1 MTFNPIRDAPKHSI
15 LPPLLCVCAPA
26 IINPP
31 IKESFLL
38 LFSILHFLFNR
49 SGRNASSLQLPN
61 IISSSSNNDSTGAA
75 EEVELSLANLQISD
89 DEKKTL
95 KTLAPP
101 SDKTI
106 ELKASNEIT
115 AETIAETIEE
125 TIEESTKETAEKTA
139 EETTE
144 DTAEKTAD
152 TPNDEEVAEIT
163 AEDTVTDEDLLFSL
177 DLLKPFDI
185 DDALILPI
193 DREVALSLAYLQ
205 ISDNEKTSK
214 ALAPPSDKTLELKA
228 SSSKENE
235 TTAETAEET
244 AEETADTPR
253 DEEATEGTAEDTIT
267 DEDLL
272 LSLDLLKPFDIDDA
286 LILPIDREV
295 ALSLAYLQISDNEKT
310 SKALAPPSDKT
321 LELKASSSK
330 ENETTA
336 ETAEETAEET
346 ADTPRDEEAT
356 EGTAED
362 TITDEDLLLSLD
374 LLKPFDIDDALILPI
389 DQHDEDFLEVLR
401 NSLEEDEYGHPGDV
415 DYSDADFFLS
425 GDLEDI
431 EIEEIEQGHFDE
443 LDYDTIFEAGLSDS
457 DLLASLEQDL
467 ANLTLEQMSDLPPD
481 IDGSEEEAL
490 PWYMYC
496 QPCILEQEVHLPGQQ
511 QLNDA
516 SFQSGLHAIK
526 ENEPLKDGELPLP
539 EPRDPELDDLP
550 FSLQS
555 IDQLPDAP
563 STLDQSFQSYVV
575 SRRPD
580 AVKAALSY
588 TQSFG
593 TGIYQPLVEGECPN
607 EMQCLGHKET
617 IYGLQFSPC
626 GNYMATASQ
635 DATIRV
641 WDSAKHRLLQTLTG
655 HSTESECLRVAW

>member
-1 MTFNPIRDAPKHSI
+1 M
-15 LPPLLCVCAPA
+15 
-26 IINPP
+26 
-31 IKESFLL
+31 
-38 LFSILHFLFNR
+38 
-49 SGRNASSLQLPN
+49 
-61 IISSSSNNDSTGAA
+61 
-75 EEVELSLANLQISD
+75 SLANLQISD

-163 AEDTVTDEDLLFSL
+163 AEDTVTDEDLLF
-177 DLLKPFDI
+177 
-185 DDALILPI
+185 
-193 DREVALSLAYLQ
+193 
-205 ISDNEKTSK
+205 
-214 ALAPPSDKTLELKA
+214 
-228 SSSKENE
+228 
-235 TTAETAEET
+235 
-244 AEETADTPR
+244 
-253 DEEATEGTAEDTIT
+253 
-267 DEDLL
+267 
-272 LSLDLLKPFDIDDA
+272 SLDLLKPFDIDDA